1 MSRIPTDRASTLIAA
16 ALVCVGYFVG
26 ARVGFAFTIHPFPVS
41 TLWPPNSILLAALLL
56 APTRSWAVLLLA
68 AFPAHLAI
76 QFANDVPGTMYLLW
90 FVSNCS
96 EALIGAVCIRRL
108 TGGRPLRFDDSRHV
122 GIFVLGSIVGVFAS
136 SFLDSGFVLLVGW
149 GEGSYWQIWRSRF
162 FSNVLAELTLVP
174 MIIGWT
180 HAGWATLRR
189 VSRRTLAEIIGL
201 GVCLL
206 GVCVT
211 VFVWRDSGLAGI
223 QALLYAPLPFL
234 VWAAVRFGSIGT
246 STATV
251 VVALLET
258 RGAINRV
265 GPFEGSSPSDSA
277 LSIQLCLILASIP
290 LLLLSAVMQERRRA
304 ERAAIFNEESLK
316 LALNAAQ
323 MTIWDWSLPSGDAA
337 WRRQSSSAPF
347 GALLRSV
354 HTDDQTAVAEAISA
368 AIETGAPWDVEFRVT
383 HPNGS
388 VRWVMGKGEVLRDDV
403 GQPTRLLGVNVDITD
418 RKRTD
423 EALRAS
429 EELFARAFRSSPD
442 AMVISRRTDGQIID
456 VNDRWEA
463 LFGYTR
469 AGAVGRTM
477 AELPLA
483 RSPEDQATL
492 RRLIEAPGPVRDVE
506 AQFLTRAGEV
516 RETIVATE
524 TVEMRGLACFI
535 TTIRDI
541 TERQRAQREAQEQ
554 RQLLTHL
561 GRVAVLGELSGA
573 LAHELSQPLTAILSN
588 AQAARRMLARQP
600 VDLREIDEILED
612 IASADRRAGEVI
624 RRLRA
629 MFKRGESNRQL
640 LDLNEI
646 TRDVLDFARSD
657 LLTRHVQ
664 VTTRFAPDLPKVRG
678 DSVQVQQVLLNLIVN
693 GCEAMIGNDP
703 NDRALVVETSLVG
716 HDTVG
721 VSVLDNGSGIRADI
735 LDQLFEPFVTTKDQ
749 GLGLGL
755 TICRSIATAHG
766 GQLWA
771 GNNEDRGSAFR
782 LLLPRNDGLT
792 PAA

>member
-1 MSRIPTDRASTLIAA
+1 MSRIPTDRASTIFAA

-26 ARVGFAFTIHPFPVS
+26 ARVGFAFTIHPSPVS

-56 APTRSWAVLLLA
+56 TPPRLWTVMLLA

-76 QFANDVPGTMYLLW
+76 QLANGIPLTMILLW

-96 EALIGAVCIRRL
+96 QALIGAACVRRL
-108 TGGRPLRFDDSRHV
+108 TGGSMRFDDSRHV
-122 GIFVLGSIVGVFAS
+122 GAFVLGSIVGVFLS
-136 SFLDSGFVLLVGW
+136 CFLDAGFVELVGAW
-149 GEGSYWQIWRSRF
+149 GEGSFWQNWRARF
-162 FSNVLAELTLVP
+162 FSNVLAELTVVP
-174 MIIGWT
+174 AIIAWSQID
-180 HAGWATLRR
+180 AQSLRR
-189 VSRRTLAEIIGL
+189 LSARSLAEAVGL
-201 GVCLL
+201 GVGLV
-206 GVCVT
+206 GVSVL
-211 VFVWRDSGLAGI
+211 VFIWRESGLGGI
-223 QALLYAPLPFL
+223 PALLYAPVPFL

-246 STATV
+246 STATMA
-251 VVALLET
+251 VALLAT
-258 RGAINRV
+258 RGAMNRV
-265 GPFEGSSPSDSA
+265 GPFMGSAPADSA
-277 LSIQLCLILASIP
+277 LSIQLCLIFTSIP
-290 LLLLSAVMQERRRA
+290 LLLLSAVMRERQRA
-304 ERAAIFNEESLK
+304 ERAAVFNEESLK
-316 LALNAAQ
+316 LALDAAQ
-323 MTIWDWSLPSGDAA
+323 MTIWDWSLPPGDAT
-337 WRRQSSSAPF
+337 WRRESSPAPF
-347 GALLRSV
+347 GAMLRVV
-354 HTDDQTAVAEAISA
+354 HPDDQPAVAEAITA
-368 AIETGAPWDVEFRVT
+368 AIEKGSPWDVEFRVV
-383 HPNGS
+383 HPDGN
-388 VRWVMGKGEVLRDDV
+388 VRWVMGKGEVLRDEA
-403 GQPTRLLGVNVDITD
+403 GQPTRLLGVNVEITD
-418 RKRTD
+418 RKRAD
-423 EALRAS
+423 EAVRAS

-442 AMVISRRTDGQIID
+442 AMVISRRADGRIID

-463 LFGYTR
+463 LFGHAR
-469 AGAVGRTM
+469 AASVGCTM

-483 RSPEDQATL
+483 AGAEDQATL

-506 AQFLTRAGEV
+506 ARFVTRSGEL
-516 RETIVATE
+516 RETIIATE
-524 TVEMRGLACFI
+524 TVEMGGHACFI

-541 TERQRAQREAQEQ
+541 TERQRAEREAQEQ

-664 VTTRFAPDLPKVRG
+664 VTTRLASDLPKVRG

-693 GCEAMIGNDP
+693 GCEAMIGNEP
-703 NDRALVVETSLVG
+703 NDRSLVIETSVVD
-716 HDTVG
+716 HITVG
-721 VSVLDNGSGIRADI
+721 ISVLDNGSGIPADI
-735 LDQLFEPFVTTKDQ
+735 LDQLFEPFVTTKRQ

-771 GNNEDRGSAFR
+771 GNNADRGSAFR
-782 LLLPRNDGLT
+782 LLLPRNDDFT
-792 PAA
+792 PPA

>member
-1 MSRIPTDRASTLIAA
+1 MRRIPTDRASTIVAA
-16 ALVCVGYFVG
+16 ALVCIGYFVG
-26 ARVGFAFTIHPFPVS
+26 ARVGFAFTIHPSPVS

-76 QFANDVPGTMYLLW
+76 QLANDVPGTMILLW

-96 EALIGAVCIRRL
+96 EALIGALCIRRL
-108 TGGRPLRFDDSRHV
+108 IGGRPLRFDDSRHV

-149 GEGSYWQIWRSRF
+149 GEGSYWQLWRSRF

-174 MIIGWT
+174 MIIGWI
-180 HAGWATLRR
+180 HAGRSTHRR
-189 VSRRTLAEIIGL
+189 VSRRTFAEIVGL
-201 GVCLL
+201 GICLL

-234 VWAAVRFGSIGT
+234 VWAAVRFGSLGT

-251 VVALLET
+251 AVVLLET
-258 RGAINRV
+258 RGAMDRV
-265 GPFEGSSPSDSA
+265 GPFVASSPSDSA

-290 LLLLSAVMQERRRA
+290 LLLLSAVIQERRRA

-323 MTIWDWSLPSGDAA
+323 MTIWDWSLPSGDTT
-337 WRRQSSSAPF
+337 WRQQSSSAPF
-347 GALLRSV
+347 GAMLRVV
-354 HTDDQTAVAEAISA
+354 HPDDQPTVAEAITA
-368 AIETGAPWDVEFRVT
+368 AIEKGAPWDVEFRVAS
-383 HPNGS
+383 PDGS
-388 VRWVMGKGEVLRDDV
+388 VRWVMGKGEVLRDEL
-403 GQPTRLLGVNVDITD
+403 GQPMRLLGVNVDITD
-418 RKRTD
+418 RKRAD

-442 AMVISRRTDGQIID
+442 AMVISRRTDGRIID
-456 VNDRWEA
+456 VNDRWET

-483 RSPEDQATL
+483 ASPQDQATL
-492 RRLIEAPGPVRDVE
+492 RLLIEAPGPVRDVE
-506 AQFLTRAGEV
+506 AQFLTRSGEV

-524 TVEMRGLACFI
+524 TVELRGNACFI

-657 LLTRHVQ
+657 ILTRHVQ
-664 VTTRFAPDLPKVRG
+664 VTTRLAPDLPKVRG

-703 NDRALVVETSLVG
+703 NDRALVIETSLVG

-721 VSVLDNGSGIRADI
+721 ISVLDNGSGIRADI
-735 LDQLFEPFVTTKDQ
+735 LDQLFEPFVTTKHQ

-782 LLLPRNDGLT
+782 LLLPRNDSLT

>member
-1 MSRIPTDRASTLIAA
+1 MSRISRDRASAIVAA

-26 ARVGFAFTIHPFPVS
+26 ARVGFAFTIHPSPVS

-56 APTRSWAVLLLA
+56 APTRSWAILLLA
-68 AFPAHLAI
+68 ALPAHLAI
-76 QFANDVPGTMYLLW
+76 QLANDVPDTMVLLW

-96 EALIGAVCIRRL
+96 EAVIGALCIRRL
-108 TGGRPLRFDDSRHV
+108 TGGGPLRFDDSRHV
-122 GIFVLGSIVGVFAS
+122 GIFVLGSIVGVFTS
-136 SFLDSGFVLLVGW
+136 SFLDSGFVALVGW

-180 HAGWATLRR
+180 RVDVVTLRR
-189 VSRRTLAEIIGL
+189 VSLRTTAEIVAL
-201 GVCLL
+201 GASLL
-206 GVCVT
+206 GVSMA
-211 VFVWRDSGLAGI
+211 VFVWRDSGLSGI
-223 QALLYAPLPFL
+223 QALLYAPVPFL

-265 GPFEGSSPSDSA
+265 GPFVTGSPSESA
-277 LSIQLCLILASIP
+277 LSIQLCLILTSIP
-290 LLLLSAVMQERRRA
+290 LLLLSAVMQERRQA
-304 ERAAIFNEESLK
+304 ERAAIFSAESLK
-316 LALNAAQ
+316 LALDAAQ
-323 MTIWDWSLPSGDAA
+323 MTIWDWSLPPGEAS
-337 WRRQSSSAPF
+337 RRRESSPAPF
-347 GALLRSV
+347 GAMLRVV
-354 HTDDQTAVAEAISA
+354 HPDDQPVVAEAITA
-368 AIETGAPWDVEFRVT
+368 AIEKGAPWDVEFRVV
-383 HPNGS
+383 HPDGN
-388 VRWVMGKGEVLRDDV
+388 VRWVMGKGEVLRDEA

-418 RKRTD
+418 RKRAD
-423 EALRAS
+423 EAVRAS

-442 AMVISRRTDGQIID
+442 AMIISRRADGQIID

-463 LFGYTR
+463 LFGYPR
-469 AGAVGRTM
+469 AAAVGRTM
-477 AELPLA
+477 AELPPA
-483 RSPEDQATL
+483 ASPQDQATL

-506 AQFLTRAGEV
+506 AQFVTQSGEA
-516 RETIVATE
+516 RETIIATE
-524 TVEMRGLACFI
+524 TVEMGGHACFI

-640 LDLNEI
+640 LDLNEL

-664 VTTRFAPDLPKVRG
+664 VTTRLTPDLPKVRG

-693 GCEAMIGNDP
+693 GCEAMIGNEP
-703 NDRALVVETSLVG
+703 NDRALVIETSVID

-721 VSVLDNGSGIRADI
+721 VSVLDNGSGIRADV
-735 LDQLFEPFVTTKDQ
+735 LDQLFEPFVTTKHQ

-766 GQLWA
+766 GHLWA

-782 LLLPRNDGLT
+782 LLLPRNDSLT
-792 PAA
+792 LAS

>member
-1 MSRIPTDRASTLIAA
+1 MSRIPTDRASTIVAA
-16 ALVCVGYFVG
+16 VLVCVGYFIG
-26 ARVGFAFTIHPFPVS
+26 ARVGFAFTIHPSPVS

-56 APTRSWAVLLLA
+56 APPRSWAVLLLA

-76 QFANDVPGTMYLLW
+76 QLANDIPLTMILLW

-96 EALIGAVCIRRL
+96 QALVGATCVRRLIG
-108 TGGRPLRFDDSRHV
+108 GSLRFDDSRHV
-122 GIFVLGSIVGVFAS
+122 GVFVFGSIVGVFVS
-136 SFLDSGFVLLVGW
+136 CFLDVGFVELVGGW
-149 GEGSYWQIWRSRF
+149 GAGQFWQLWRSRF
-162 FSNVLAELTLVP
+162 FSNVLAELTVVP
-174 MIIGWT
+174 AIVAWLQVDAMSF
-180 HAGWATLRR
+180 RR
-189 VSRRTLAEIIGL
+189 VSLRTLAEAVGL
-201 GVCLL
+201 GVGLL
-206 GVCVT
+206 GVSVL
-211 VFVWRDSGLAGI
+211 VFVWQESALAGI
-223 QALLYAPLPFL
+223 PALLYAPVPFL

-246 STATV
+246 STATMA
-251 VVALLET
+251 VALLAT
-258 RGAINRV
+258 RGAMNRV
-265 GPFEGSSPSDSA
+265 GPFAGSSPGDSA
-277 LSIQLCLILASIP
+277 LSIQLCLIFTSIP
-290 LLLLSAVMQERRRA
+290 LLLLSAVMRERRRA

-316 LALNAAQ
+316 LALDAAH
-323 MTIWDWSLPSGDAA
+323 MTIWDWSLPPGDAS
-337 WRRQSSSAPF
+337 WRRESSPAPF
-347 GALLRSV
+347 GAMLRVV
-354 HTDDQTAVAEAISA
+354 HPDDQPEVAEAITA
-368 AIETGAPWDVEFRVT
+368 AIQTAAPWDVEFRVV
-383 HPNGS
+383 HPDGS
-388 VRWVMGKGEVLRDDV
+388 VRWVMGKGEVLRDDR
-403 GQPTRLLGVNVDITD
+403 GKPTRLLGVNVDITD
-418 RKRTD
+418 RKRAD
-423 EALRAS
+423 EAVRAS

-442 AMVISRRTDGQIID
+442 AMVISRRADGQIID

-463 LFGYTR
+463 LFGYAR
-469 AGAVGRTM
+469 ASAVGRTM

-483 RSPEDQATL
+483 AGAHDQATF
-492 RRLIEAPGPVRDVE
+492 RRLTEAAGPVRDVE
-506 AQFLTRAGEV
+506 AQFLTRSGER
-516 RETIVATE
+516 RETIIATE
-524 TVEMRGLACFI
+524 TVEMGGHACFI

-541 TERQRAQREAQEQ
+541 TERRRAQREAQEQ

-657 LLTRHVQ
+657 ILTRHVQ
-664 VTTRFAPDLPKVRG
+664 VTTRLTPDLPKVTG

-703 NDRALVVETSLVG
+703 NDRALVIETSVVD

-721 VSVLDNGSGIRADI
+721 ISVLDNGSGIPADI
-735 LDQLFEPFVTTKDQ
+735 LDQLFEPFVTTKHQ

-782 LLLPRNDGLT
+782 LLLPRND
-792 PAA
+792 